1 MENENVKLLGREA
14 FWVATGLGVSVLSML
29 VGTRVLTTL
38 LTTEEYGRLALSLS
52 LATLAVQ
59 VGVAPIALTTIRFY
73 VHWREAGRLKMLIL
87 HMGAYLSISVV
98 LVLIVYAVLAVF
110 SKWVIALPGIGIILL
125 TGLFSTL
132 LMLNRVALGLE
143 DAARE
148 RRRRALLQS
157 FFEVT
162 RFSFAVGLILMLRRE
177 TAEVVLGGFLI
188 AALLV
193 VTVQFFTLYRRYKT
207 EWQKGNDNKWT
218 YNEAP
223 VAGLSRFLLP
233 LFLSYACIWIVM
245 MAERWALHYFGSVAD
260 VGGYTAV
267 YQLAYMPMMLV
278 SNFLLL
284 LTTPIIYQYIS
295 VEKNIANTE
304 QALKANRHLAFV
316 IVGCAFSGFVV
327 LEFFHPFF
335 GRLLLG
341 PDFRSYSWIFPW
353 LFLAGGCFAASQ
365 QLLLKLSCELRTLPL
380 AFLWSAI
387 AAIAATSYV
396 ISTRTWQLGGLVVS
410 VVAINMLLLLF
421 SVLISFMAQ
430 EPSDANAK

>member
-29 VGTRVLTTL
+29 VGTRVLTTF

-59 VGVAPIALTTIRFY
+59 VGATPISLTTVRFY
-73 VHWREAGRLKMLIL
+73 AHWRETGRLKIL
-87 HMGAYLSISVV
+87 FSQMGAYLSISLV
-98 LVLIVYAVLAVF
+98 LVLVASAVLAVL
-110 SKWVIALPGIGIILL
+110 SKRVIALPGIGIILL
-125 TGLFSTL
+125 TGFFSTL

-157 FFEVT
+157 LFEIT
-162 RFSFAVGLILMLRRE
+162 RFSFAAGLIWMLHKE
-177 TAEVVLGGFLI
+177 TAEIVLSGFLI

-193 VTVQFFTLYRRYKT
+193 VTPHFLSLYRRYKT
-207 EWQKGNDNKWT
+207 VWQKGNDSKLIDNKVPT
-218 YNEAP
+218 AT
-223 VAGLSRFLLP
+223 LSRFLLP
-233 LFLSYACIWIVM
+233 LFLSNICIWIVM
-245 MAERWALHYFGSVAD
+245 MAERWALHYYGSVAD

-267 YQLAYMPMMLV
+267 YQLAYMPMMLA

-284 LTTPIIYQYIS
+284 LTTPIIYQY
-295 VEKNIANTE
+295 VGANKNTANTE
-304 QALKANRHLAFV
+304 KVLKATRQLAFI

-335 GRLLLG
+335 ARLLLG
-341 PDFRSYSWIFPW
+341 PNFRSYSWIFPW

-380 AFLWSAI
+380 AFLWGAV
-387 AAIAATSYV
+387 AAIATTSYM
-396 ISTRTWQLGGLVVS
+396 ISARTWQLSGLVSS

-421 SVLISFMAQ
+421 SVLISFKAQ
-430 EPSDANAK
+430 ESGDANGK